1 MSLLMFFITLHI
13 INNYKYF
20 KFIKPINMKIKTLLS
35 VILLIVLIN
44 TSLSAQ
50 EQAYKISLAEWSLNP
65 SLFKKT
71 ITNMDFPRIA
81 KETYGLDAVEYVSTF
96 FRDKAEDEEYLT
108 QLKNECDKYGVKS
121 LIIMVDGEGNLADT
135 SLSRRNK
142 AVENHY
148 KWVKAAKFLGCHSI
162 RVNAGGR
169 GTMGQMQAAAIDAL
183 TKLSDYA
190 ADYGINVI
198 VENHGGN
205 SSIGKW
211 LAEIMKS
218 VNRPNCGTLPDLG
231 NFYEYDRYKG
241 VADLMPYAKGVSGKT
256 HDFDENGNET
266 QIDYERMMKIISDS
280 GYKGYIDVEYEG
292 RNLSEDEGIKASIAL
307 LKKVIAPYNK

>member
-1 MSLLMFFITLHI
+1 MKNKSLFI
-13 INNYKYF
+13 
-20 KFIKPINMKIKTLLS
+20 
-35 VILLIVLIN
+35 VILTAALAAISTTIE
-44 TSLSAQ
+44 A
-50 EQAYKISLAEWSLNP
+50 QAYKISLAEWSLNRA
-65 SLFKKT
+65 LFKKT

-96 FRDKAEDEEYLT
+96 FRDKAEDMAYLT

-121 LIIMVDGEGNLADT
+121 LLIMVDGEGNLADT
-135 SLSRRNK
+135 SKTARTK
-142 AVENHY
+142 AIENHY
-148 KWVKAAKFLGCHSI
+148 KWVKAAKFLGCHTI

-183 TKLSDYA
+183 SRLSAYA
-190 ADYGINVI
+190 ADYGINVV

-205 SSIGKW
+205 SSYGKW
-211 LAEIMKS
+211 LAEIMKA
-218 VNRPNCGTLPDLG
+218 VNKPNCGTLPDLG

-241 VADLMPYAKGVSGKT
+241 VTELMPFAKGVSGKT

-266 QIDYERMMKIISDS
+266 QIDYAKMMKIISDS

-292 RNLSEDEGIKASIAL
+292 NKLSEDEGIKASIAL
-307 LKKVIAPYNK
+307 VKRVIEPYNK

>member
-1 MSLLMFFITLHI
+1 MK
-13 INNYKYF
+13 NRYF
-20 KFIKPINMKIKTLLS
+20 SILLLS
-35 VILLIVLIN
+35 ALLISIN
-44 TSLSAQ
+44 SLAQ
-50 EQAYKISLAEWSLNP
+50 EPRFKISLAEWSLNR

-96 FRDKAEDEEYLT
+96 FRQQAEDMEYLT
-108 QLKNECDKYGVKS
+108 KLKNECEKYGVKS
-121 LIIMVDGEGNLADT
+121 LLIMVDGEGSLADT
-135 SLSRRNK
+135 SLAARTK

-162 RVNAGGR
+162 RVNAAGR
-169 GTMGQMQAAAIDAL
+169 GTMGQMQAAAIDG
-183 TKLSDYA
+183 LSRLSAYA

-211 LAEIMKS
+211 LAEIMKA
-218 VNRPNCGTLPDLG
+218 VNKPNCGTLPDLG

-241 VADLMPYAKGVSGKT
+241 VAELMPFAKGVSAKT

-266 QIDYERMMKIISDS
+266 QIDYVKMMKIISDS
-280 GYKGYIDVEYEG
+280 GFRGYIDVEYEG
-292 RNLSEDEGIKASIAL
+292 SKLSEDEGIKATIAL
-307 LKKVIAPYNK
+307 LKKVIEPYNK

>member
-1 MSLLMFFITLHI
+1 MLAALAAIT
-13 INNYKYF
+13 
-20 KFIKPINMKIKTLLS
+20 T
-35 VILLIVLIN
+35 
-44 TSLSAQ
+44 TSQA
-50 EQAYKISLAEWSLNP
+50 QAYKISLAEWSLHR
-65 SLFKKT
+65 SLSNKT

-96 FRDKAEDEEYLT
+96 FRDKAEDMDYLT
-108 QLKNECDKYGVKS
+108 KLKNECDKYGIKS
-121 LIIMVDGEGNLADT
+121 LLIMVDGEGNLADT
-135 SLSRRNK
+135 SAAARTK
-142 AVENHY
+142 AIENHY

-183 TKLSDYA
+183 SRLSAYA
-190 ADYGINVI
+190 SDYGINVV

-205 SSIGKW
+205 SSYGKW
-211 LAEIMKS
+211 LAEIMKT

-231 NFYEYDRYKG
+231 NFNEYDRYKG
-241 VADLMPYAKGVSGKT
+241 VTEMMPFAKGVSGKT

-266 QIDYERMMKIISDS
+266 QIDYARMMKIISDS

-292 RNLSEDEGIKASIAL
+292 NKLSEDEGIKASIAL
-307 LKKVIAPYNK
+307 VKKVIEPYNK

>member
-1 MSLLMFFITLHI
+1 
-13 INNYKYF
+13 
-20 KFIKPINMKIKTLLS
+20 MKTRSLLS
-35 VILLIVLIN
+35 VILFAVLIN
-44 TSLSAQ
+44 INLFAQ
-50 EQAYKISLAEWSLNP
+50 EQAFKISLAEWSLNRTLRKGP
-65 SLFKKT
+65 

-96 FRDKAEDEEYLT
+96 FRDKAEDTEYLT
-108 QLKNECDKYGVKS
+108 KLKNECEKYGVKS

-135 SLSRRNK
+135 SLAARTK

-148 KWVKAAKFLGCHSI
+148 KWIKAAKFLGCHSI

-183 TKLSDYA
+183 GRLSAYA
-190 ADYGINVI
+190 ADFGINVI

-205 SSIGKW
+205 SSYGKW
-211 LAEIMKS
+211 LAEIMKT
-218 VNRPNCGTLPDLG
+218 VNKPNCGTLPDLG

-256 HDFDENGNET
+256 RDFDENGNET
-266 QIDYERMMKIISDS
+266 QIDYVKMMKIVADA

-292 RNLSEDEGIKASIAL
+292 NKLSEDEGIKATIAL

>member
-1 MSLLMFFITLHI
+1 MNCL
-13 INNYKYF
+13 
-20 KFIKPINMKIKTLLS
+20 
-35 VILLIVLIN
+35 
-44 TSLSAQ
+44 AQ
-50 EQAYKISLAEWSLNP
+50 EPAFKISLAEWSLNK

-96 FRDKAEDEEYLT
+96 FRDKAEDMEYLT
-108 QLKNECDKYGVKS
+108 NLKKECEKYGVKS
-121 LIIMVDGEGNLADT
+121 LLIMVDGEGNLADT
-135 SLSRRNK
+135 SLAARTK

-169 GTMGQMQAAAIDAL
+169 GTMGQMQAAAIDGL
-183 TKLSDYA
+183 GRLSAYA

-205 SSIGKW
+205 SSYGKW
-211 LAEIMKS
+211 LAEIMKA
-218 VNRPNCGTLPDLG
+218 VNKPNCGTLPDLG

-241 VADLMPYAKGVSGKT
+241 VAELMPFAKGVSAKT

-266 QIDYERMMKIISDS
+266 QIDYVRMMKIINDS
-280 GYKGYIDVEYEG
+280 GFRGYIDVEYEG
-292 RNLSEDEGIKASIAL
+292 TKLSEDEGIKATIAL
-307 LKKVIAPYNK
+307 LNKVFEPYNK